1 MKNLI
6 SIVEIPTTDLS
17 RAINFYQELL
27 GVEIEKA
34 TMGETEMGV
43 LPADNESV
51 NVVLING
58 SDYKPAAEGTLIYL
72 NAGHDLTPML
82 NKVEGNGGQIV
93 LPKTE
98 ISPGMGYFALF
109 IDCEGN
115 KMGLHSLG

>member
-6 SIVEIPTTDLS
+6 SIVEIPTTNLS

-27 GVEIEKA
+27 GVAIEKA

-43 LPADNESV
+43 LPADGESV
-51 NVVLING
+51 NVVLIKG
-58 SDYKPAAEGTLIYL
+58 SDYKPAAEGALIYL
-72 NAGHDLTPML
+72 NAGYNLTPML
-82 NKVEGNGGQIV
+82 NKVEGNGGQVV

-98 ISPGMGYFALF
+98 ISPEMGYFAIF
-109 IDCEGN
+109 VDCEGN